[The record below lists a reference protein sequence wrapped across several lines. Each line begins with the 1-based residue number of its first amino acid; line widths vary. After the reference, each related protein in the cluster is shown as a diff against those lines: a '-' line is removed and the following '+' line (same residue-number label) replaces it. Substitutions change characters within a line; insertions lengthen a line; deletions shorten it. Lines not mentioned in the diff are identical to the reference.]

1 MARSFSKKLI
11 GLKAERLRDEI
22 FGATDGTIST
32 LAVIAGVYGA
42 TNNNLLILVAGFS
55 AMLAEA
61 VSMGFSSYSG
71 ALIREEITKKKVH
84 KPLSEG
90 VVFWLA
96 TMGGGF
102 VPLIPFLTPHIAHL
116 AASVIFSTLFLFA
129 VGAFA
134 AKSIG
139 NNVIMTGARTA
150 AIGVIAA
157 VITYFVGQGFAKIA
171 PLIV

>member
-1 MARSFSKKLI
+1 MVKLFSKRLI
-11 GLKAERLRDEI
+11 GVKTERLRDEI

-61 VSMGFSSYSG
+61 ISMGFSSYSG
-71 ALIREEITKKKVH
+71 AKFREEVTKKKVH

-90 VVFWLA
+90 IVFWLA

-102 VPLIPFLTPHIAHL
+102 IPLVPFLTPHIAHL
-116 AASVIFSTLFLFA
+116 AASIIFSTIFLFA
-129 VGAFA
+129 VGAYA
-134 AKSIG
+134 AKSVG
-139 NNVIMTGARTA
+139 NNIMLTGIRTA
-150 AIGVIAA
+150 AIGLIAA
-157 VITYFVGQGFAKIA
+157 IITYYVGVGFAQIA
-171 PLIV
+171 PMIV